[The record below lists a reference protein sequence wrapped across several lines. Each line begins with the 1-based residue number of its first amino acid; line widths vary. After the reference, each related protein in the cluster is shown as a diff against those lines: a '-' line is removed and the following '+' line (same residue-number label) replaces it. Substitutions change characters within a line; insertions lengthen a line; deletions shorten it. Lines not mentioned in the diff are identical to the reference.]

1 MTKPIICTALM
12 TLHEE
17 GRFHLDQP
25 LSQYLPQFANP
36 EVLETDGSIERLVPS
51 QRKILI
57 KDLFTPHIWAFVHI
71 SGRFS
76 GGKIPCFTVTN

>member
-1 MTKPIICTALM
+1 M

-36 EVLETDGSIERLVPS
+36 EVLETDGSTERLVPS

-57 KDLFTPHIWAFVHI
+57 KDRLPTHLGFRTHFWPIQW
-71 SGRFS
+71 R
-76 GGKIPCFTVTN
+76 KNTVLHGY